1 VLKFS
6 EKSDSRMVDR
16 LCCNPGNLAREGQA
30 RRRGR
35 RVSVIRG
42 IKGRMLRGLFQEM
55 MKEKSQLFLSVISML
70 MHQLVWRLKKMPW
83 QWDKERRRRSK
94 RLENLLRFPLS
105 ENVPEKNKGAIR
117 KETSKKEMNHKARI
131 GKIVNKAA
139 KWEFWGRLWR

>member
-83 QWDKERRRRSK
+83 Q
-94 RLENLLRFPLS
+94 
-105 ENVPEKNKGAIR
+105 
-117 KETSKKEMNHKARI
+117 
-131 GKIVNKAA
+131 
-139 KWEFWGRLWR
+139 